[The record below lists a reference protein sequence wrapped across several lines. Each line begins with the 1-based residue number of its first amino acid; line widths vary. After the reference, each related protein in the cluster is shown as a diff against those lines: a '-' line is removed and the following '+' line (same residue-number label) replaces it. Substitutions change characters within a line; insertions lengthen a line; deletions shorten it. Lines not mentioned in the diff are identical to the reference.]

1 MKTISKR
8 AVSKQFF
15 VAVSTLCAL
24 LMCVCLFAGC
34 SAKNTSFTIN
44 DGVIQQEGTYQVP
57 ATLEGGSGRA
67 SIESP
72 ATITVNGTTMTA
84 NIVWSS
90 SNYDLMVV
98 NGVEYAPSST
108 KGNSTFEIPVLS
120 LEEPLSVQ
128 AETTAMGTPHL
139 IDYTISFDVTGVKA
153 A

>member
-1 MKTISKR
+1 MET
-8 AVSKQFF
+8 VSKQFI
-15 VAVSTLCAL
+15 VAVSVVCVL
-24 LMCVCLFAGC
+24 LMGACLFAGC
-34 SAKNTSFTIN
+34 SAKSTSFIIN

-84 NIVWSS
+84 SIVWSS

-98 NGVEYAPSST
+98 NGVEYTPSST
-108 KGNSTFEIPVLS
+108 NGNSTFEIPVLS

>member
-1 MKTISKR
+1 
-8 AVSKQFF
+8 
-15 VAVSTLCAL
+15 
-24 LMCVCLFAGC
+24 MCVCLFTGC
-34 SAKNTSFTIN
+34 SAMNTSFTIN

-84 NIVWSS
+84 SIVWSS

-98 NGVEYAPSST
+98 NGVEYTPSST
-108 KGNSTFEIPVLS
+108 KGNSTFEIPILS

-139 IDYTISFDVTGVKA
+139 IDYTISFDVLGVKA

>member
-1 MKTISKR
+1 MKTIPKREVSKR
-8 AVSKQFF
+8 FF
-15 VAVSTLCAL
+15 VAASTLCAL
-24 LMCVCLFAGC
+24 LMCVCLFTGC

-84 NIVWSS
+84 SIVWSS

-98 NGVEYAPSST
+98 NGVEYTPSST
-108 KGNSTFEIPVLS
+108 KGNSTFEIPILS
-120 LEEPLSVQ
+120 LKEPLSVQ

-139 IDYTISFDVTGVKA
+139 IDYTISFDVLGVKA